1 MEEEETRLRFAIIVQ
16 VGNASRDFS
25 PSDVSAAV
33 AEITGLGADHF
44 PTFPAYPESY
54 LIICATQD
62 ARDRALNANPVPI
75 AATYLSLRPWTR
87 LVRANSSVLYNRVT
101 IEMDGIPEH
110 AWDLDTASKLLPKH
124 VWIERLAP
132 ATSNK
137 TDLSTFRLTAWT
149 ADPHSIPGSKTLCI
163 AEPEPRVVHADE
175 QMERIFANV
184 LPYLRQK
191 TIMRYPIHI
200 HLRAIADFS
209 SRTTS
214 PSSSSPSD
222 DGDSGPDGNPDRS
235 YGFRSGTGP
244 RLSGFPR
251 RQIGGGGAGTT
262 ATGREA
268 PECSRRFAVGP
279 MAGQSTAAKPAPT
292 TVRPENSNPLC
303 ATTPIEGD
311 GATVADKAKLS
322 PTRQPQR
329 VAEDRAQVCGN
340 TARWTQKLR
349 ELDPMVIEAK
359 MAGPDAAP
367 KAAQA
372 ASACDASPVP
382 VPPSPPAAQPEATDV
397 VTVNM
402 TPVATTA
409 GLDEIVPAAGTP
421 GTGDPAVQAAT
432 DPMEPTPS
440 EPEAQPVA
448 HAMTVLPDDDISTP
462 VFKQAIQKTPV
473 NKALQAQTSSP
484 VEPSPPPPGHD
495 SDHDEPNSPPGFSR
509 AQSRSDTAK
518 LRTFMAH
525 VEAKIQ
531 TPLAPRP
538 AKMKRAAASPRA
550 CDKLPKRS
558 ARLAAHPLSNVAS
571 SKRAEV
577 VLMCRFDMIPETA
590 STPTTEGRKA
600 YQKLYRTGVQSDQF
614 EAMSDLLLA
623 LRNVSPILGMQA

>member
-33 AEITGLGADHF
+33 AEITGLGANHF

-62 ARDRALNANPVPI
+62 ARDRALNASPVPI

-101 IEMDGIPEH
+101 IKMDGIPEH
-110 AWDLDTASKLLPKH
+110 AWDLDTASKLLGKH
-124 VWIERLAP
+124 AWIERLAP
-132 ATSNK
+132 ATANK
-137 TDLSTFRLTAWT
+137 TDLSTFKLTAWT
-149 ADPHSIPGSKTLCI
+149 ADPHSILGSKTLCI

-184 LPYLRQK
+184 VPYLWQK

-214 PSSSSPSD
+214 PSSSSPSN

-279 MAGQSTAAKPAPT
+279 VAGQSTAAKPAPT
-292 TVRPENSNPLC
+292 TP
-303 ATTPIEGD
+303 TEGD

-322 PTRQPQR
+322 STRRPQR
-329 VAEDRAQVCGN
+329 VVEDRAQVCGN

-349 ELDPMVIEAK
+349 ELDPMMIEAK
-359 MAGPDAAP
+359 LTGPDAAP

-372 ASACDASPVP
+372 ASACDASPDP
-382 VPPSPPAAQPEATDV
+382 VLPSAGEPSPPAAQPEATNV
-397 VTVNM
+397 MTVNM

-409 GLDEIVPAAGTP
+409 GLDEIVPAAGT
-421 GTGDPAVQAAT
+421 GDPTAQAAT
-432 DPMEPTPS
+432 DPMEPAPS

-448 HAMTVLPDDDISTP
+448 HTTTVLTDDDISTP
-462 VFKQAIQKTPV
+462 VSKQAIQKAPV
-473 NKALQAQTSSP
+473 NKDLQAQTSSP

-509 AQSRSDTAK
+509 AQSRSDSAK
-518 LRTFMAH
+518 LKAFTAQ

-531 TPLAPRP
+531 TPLASCP

-577 VLMCRFDMIPETA
+577 VLMRRFDMIPATA

-614 EAMSDLLLA
+614 EAMSDLLPA
-623 LRNVSPILGMQA
+623 LRNVSPILGTQA